1 MKIHIEREPCE
12 EGEAEVAA
20 REWRV
25 GWTIELIY
33 RVETSS
39 GGFFLELN
47 CCDAVSNCFIAPHIK
62 CYFTYNPPTNRITL
76 GENAATRFHLVSRH
90 VPSSFNRLHN
100 SQKSLNS
107 NLYNINNK
115 YNTICNILLIYITD
129 QKIYNRV
136 KNNTTKFIQSFAKEM
151 IEAWR
156 IIGEKYDRKY
166 RSIR

>member
-1 MKIHIEREPCE
+1 MKIHIERERCE

-25 GWTIELIY
+25 GWAIELIY

-62 CYFTYNPPTNRITL
+62 CYFTYNPPTIRITL
-76 GENAATRFHLVSRH
+76 EENAATRFHLVGKFLDTRLP
-90 VPSSFNRLHN
+90 PSIAYITP
-100 SQKSLNS
+100 K
-107 NLYNINNK
+107 NLWTQIYTILIINIYNI
-115 YNTICNILLIYITD
+115 LQIYIVD

-136 KNNTTKFIQSFAKEM
+136 KK
-151 IEAWR
+151 
-156 IIGEKYDRKY
+156 
-166 RSIR
+166 